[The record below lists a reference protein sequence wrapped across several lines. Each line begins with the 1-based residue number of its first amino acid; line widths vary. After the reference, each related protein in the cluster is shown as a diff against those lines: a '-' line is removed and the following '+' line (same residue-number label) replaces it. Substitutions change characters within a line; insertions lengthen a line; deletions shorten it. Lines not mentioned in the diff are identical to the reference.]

1 MKNCRVLIEG
11 SKIRTVLIAAFSV
24 LCISGLYAAQTKPA
38 PKPAAAPAKAATP
51 AAAAKAS
58 PESIA
63 NGETIYKR
71 QCQMCHG
78 ATGMGDGPAAKMLK
92 GKLPNL
98 SDKAVM
104 AKISEEDIHDA
115 VENGKKTEIGN
126 MPAFK
131 TKLKPEE
138 QQDVIN
144 YVHTL
149 AK

>member
-1 MKNCRVLIEG
+1 MMLLMTG
-11 SKIRTVLIAAFSV
+11 A
-24 LCISGLYAAQTKPA
+24 YAAQTKPA
-38 PKPAAAPAKAATP
+38 APG
-51 AAAAKAS
+51 AAAAKAT

-63 NGETIYKR
+63 SGEALYKR

-78 ATGMGDGPAAKMLK
+78 ATGMGDGPAAKTLK

-98 SDKAVM
+98 TDKATM
-104 AKISEEDIHDA
+104 AKIKDEDIHNA
-115 VENGKKTEIGN
+115 LENGLKTEVGN
-126 MPAFK
+126 MPSFK

-138 QQDVIN
+138 MQDVIN

>member
-1 MKNCRVLIEG
+1 MKIARLQIAGLFGVATALFLITAVHG
-11 SKIRTVLIAAFSV
+11 
-24 LCISGLYAAQTKPA
+24 AQTKPTA
-38 PKPAAAPAKAATP
+38 PAAKAAAP
-51 AAAAKAS
+51 AAAAKAT

-78 ATGMGDGPAAKMLK
+78 ATGMGDGPAAKTLK

-98 SDKAVM
+98 SDKATM
-104 AKISEEDIHDA
+104 AKIKDEDIHEA
-115 VENGKKTEIGN
+115 LMNGLKTEVGN
-126 MPAFK
+126 MPSFK

-138 QQDVIN
+138 MEDVIN
-144 YVHTL
+144 YVHSL

>member
-1 MKNCRVLIEG
+1 MKNGRLTIARMQ
-11 SKIRTVLIAAFSV
+11 IATVLLAAFSV
-24 LCISGLYAAQTKPA
+24 FCLTAVYASQAKPA
-38 PKPAAAPAKAATP
+38 APAAKAAAPA
-51 AAAAKAS
+51 AAKAT

-78 ATGMGDGPAAKMLK
+78 ATGIGDGPAAKTLK

-98 SDKAVM
+98 TDKATM
-104 AKISEEDIHDA
+104 AKIKDEDIHEA
-115 VENGKKTEIGN
+115 LENGLKTEVGN
-126 MPAFK
+126 MPSFK
-131 TKLKPEE
+131 TNLKPEE
-138 QQDVIN
+138 MQDVIN

>member
-1 MKNCRVLIEG
+1 MTNQNFFGL
-11 SKIRTVLIAAFSV
+11 TAALSLSCMTAV
-24 LCISGLYAAQTKPA
+24 YAGQAKP
-38 PKPAAAPAKAATP
+38 P
-51 AAAAKAS
+51 AAAAVKAATAAS

-78 ATGMGDGPAAKMLK
+78 ATGMGDGPAAKTLK

-98 SDKAVM
+98 TDKTAM
-104 AKISEEDIHDA
+104 AKIKDEDIHNA
-115 VENGKKTEIGN
+115 IENGMKTEVGN

-131 TKLKPEE
+131 AKLKPEE
-138 QQDVIN
+138 IQDVMN
-144 YVHTL
+144 FVHSL

>member
-1 MKNCRVLIEG
+1 MKNCRLQIARLKIVNALIVTCG
-11 SKIRTVLIAAFSV
+11 MLFCMSAV
-24 LCISGLYAAQTKPA
+24 YASQAKPA
-38 PKPAAAPAKAATP
+38 AKPAAAAAK
-51 AAAAKAS
+51 AAAKAS

-78 ATGMGDGPAAKMLK
+78 PSGMGDGPAAKMLK
-92 GKLPNL
+92 GKLPNM

-104 AKISEEDIHDA
+104 GKIKDE
-115 VENGKKTEIGN
+115 TEVGN

-131 TKLKPEE
+131 AKLKPEE
-138 QQDVIN
+138 IDDVIN

>member
-1 MKNCRVLIEG
+1 MKMCRFRISRFAGLASI
-11 SKIRTVLIAAFSV
+11 FSLFMMTAV
-24 LCISGLYAAQTKPA
+24 YGGQAKPTTPAKPA
-38 PKPAAAPAKAATP
+38 

-78 ATGMGDGPAAKMLK
+78 ATGMGDGPAAKTLK
-92 GKLPNL
+92 GKLPIL
-98 SDKAVM
+98 ADKAIM
-104 AKISEEDIHDA
+104 AKVTDEDIHEL
-115 VENGKKTEIGN
+115 VENGKKSEIGN

-131 TKLKPEE
+131 SKLKAEE
-138 QQDVIN
+138 IQDVIN

>member
-1 MKNCRVLIEG
+1 MK
-11 SKIRTVLIAAFSV
+11 IARWQIAGIFG
-24 LCISGLYAAQTKPA
+24 IATGLFLMTAVYAAQTKPA
-38 PKPAAAPAKAATP
+38 GKLAPPVKTATP
-51 AAAAKAS
+51 APAAKAS

-63 NGETIYKR
+63 NGEIIYKR

-98 SDKAVM
+98 SDKATM
-104 AKISEEDIHDA
+104 AKIKDEEIHEA
-115 VENGKKTEIGN
+115 LMNGLKTEVGN
-126 MPAFK
+126 MPSFK

-138 QQDVIN
+138 MDDVIN

>member
-1 MKNCRVLIEG
+1 MKNLRFSDFRFQISSALIVAG
-11 SKIRTVLIAAFSV
+11 SVFCMSAVYASQAKPPATTTAA
-24 LCISGLYAAQTKPA
+24 K
-38 PKPAAAPAKAATP
+38 AAAP
-51 AAAAKAS
+51 AAKAS

-78 ATGMGDGPAAKMLK
+78 ATGMGDGPAAKTLK

-98 SDKAVM
+98 ADKTAM
-104 AKISEEDIHDA
+104 AKIKDEDIHDA
-115 VENGKKTEIGN
+115 IENGLKTEVGN

-131 TKLKPEE
+131 AKLKPEE
-138 QQDVIN
+138 IQDVMN